1 MKRMLDEHEELA
13 ETILQ
18 TRTKLYAYL
27 KVNKITQIEGAEML
41 GISRQHLNRVLNG
54 ATLPSLPLLQR
65 MINLIEKDK

>member
-1 MKRMLDEHEELA
+1 MNRMLDEREELA

-27 KVNKITQIEGAEML
+27 KVNKITQVEGAEML

-65 MINLIEKDK
+65 MINLVEKDK